1 MPTRIDDNYG
11 TVALAVDDLG
21 AIVPLKVDPV
31 TGYLLATIVVEVSA
45 DLDVSSKIDENYEGV
60 SLVVDDSTGE
70 ARPLKVNATSGALLC
85 LNP

>member
-31 TGYLLATIVVEVSA
+31 TGYLLVTILSQVSA
-45 DLDVSSKIDENYEGV
+45 DLDVATKIDENYEGV
-60 SLVVDDSTGE
+60 AMAVDDVTGL
-70 ARPLKVNATSGALLC
+70 ARPLKVCEDSNSLLITI
-85 LNP
+85 P